1 MKKYK
6 YQRLTK
12 EEKKKAREEFYE
24 TEYGK
29 SLKQRFN
36 RIIIYSIV
44 LILFG
49 IYLLIEACIKKDSYA
64 EYIYSSIIII
74 FGISFMISKFRIEMV
89 KVNDYIT
96 KPKKVTKKK

>member
-12 EEKKKAREEFYE
+12 EEKKKTKSEFYE

-29 SLKQRFN
+29 SLKQKFK
-36 RIIIYSIV
+36 RILIYSII

-49 IYLLIEACIKKDSYA
+49 IYLLIEACIKKNSYA

-74 FGISFMISKFRIEMV
+74 FGIFFIISKFRIEMI
-89 KVNDYIT
+89 KVNDYLT
-96 KPKKVTKKK
+96 KQKKATKKK

>member
-12 EEKKKAREEFYE
+12 EEKKKAKSDFYE

-29 SLKQRFN
+29 SLKQRFK
-36 RIIIYSIV
+36 RILIYSTI

-74 FGISFMISKFRIEMV
+74 FGIFFMISKFRIEMI
-89 KVNDYIT
+89 KVNDYLT
-96 KPKKVTKKK
+96 KSKKVTKK